1 MEVKR
6 VEDKRDIY
14 EAMSFAAKQ
23 KNYDPVRVG
32 IVPALQMCSTQEV
45 YGIENEEYVHLVV
58 KGSDTYECVFYGTE
72 DDAFYNFEFV
82 VYELD
87 EEVHMLLNVVSIDN
101 RMLTD
106 ELIANFET
114 KLKNKDIEFWECVKE
129 DILKETKEVSQ
140 EKDVLFE
147 DFLEN
152 VNVLAKRDQQD
163 PLKQKNR

>member
-14 EAMSFAAKQ
+14 EAMSFAAQQ

-58 KGSDTYECVFYGTE
+58 KGSDTYECIFYGTE

-101 RMLTD
+101 RPLTD

-114 KLKNKDIEFWECVKE
+114 KLKNKDVEFWKSAKE
-129 DILKETKEVSQ
+129 EILKEPEDVIQ
-140 EKDVLFE
+140 EKDELFE
-147 DFLEN
+147 VFLEN
-152 VNVLAKRDQQD
+152 INNLAMREQEEQ
-163 PLKQKNR
+163 LKMKNR